1 MRAPEVSGRHAD
13 CVIAPSLVAAA
24 QPAAEVSAAGHV
36 SPRPAGAYVADMTT
50 PTVTEMSIALEAVTR
65 DDFLDSLPS
74 ARAPEAPPQRDLVL
88 LSLVR
93 CPRLAA
99 ERRAA

>member
-1 MRAPEVSGRHAD
+1 
-13 CVIAPSLVAAA
+13 
-24 QPAAEVSAAGHV
+24 
-36 SPRPAGAYVADMTT
+36 MTT
-50 PTVTEMSIALEAVTR
+50 PTVTETSIALEAVTR

-74 ARAPEAPPQRDLVL
+74 ARALEPPPQRDLVL